1 MKMMY
6 GPSYKRKNNAEYKSN
21 ESAKKSESTAG
32 KSVRSLASATTP
44 VGSLLQGATSKLSE
58 KQ

>member
-6 GPSYKRKNNAEYKSN
+6 GPNYMRKNNAERKSN
-21 ESAKKSESTAG
+21 ESTKKSDSAAG

-44 VGSLLQGATSKLSE
+44 VGSLLQGAANKLSE
-58 KQ
+58 K